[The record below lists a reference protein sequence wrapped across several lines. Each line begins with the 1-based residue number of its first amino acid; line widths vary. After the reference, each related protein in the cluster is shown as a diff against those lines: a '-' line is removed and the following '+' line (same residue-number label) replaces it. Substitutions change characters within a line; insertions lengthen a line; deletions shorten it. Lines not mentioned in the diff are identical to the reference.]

1 MKGTVVKLWINTLK
15 GMYGENDISD
25 IIKSIGMDPTRA
37 ISPLE
42 NVEDSVVDKMIGAV
56 AQNYNITKSKLW
68 SMIGEDNIQEFFKWY
83 PVFFNKANM
92 FLFLCSLNNIH
103 QVVRKRISGS
113 NPPILDIEIVG
124 KKEATMTYKSGRNMF
139 DYLIGLLEG
148 TKKHFNENVK
158 IEELSRGNGIL
169 VLKLSF
175 DYELMEHK
183 NYLFGKIL
191 SLGFIKNQPIKIFL
205 FSLIPALILS
215 IFIKNPFVISVM
227 SALLALIGSKVL
239 MTPVEDMKNEIDKL
253 SDKNYISRKKYN
265 TYDEYNE
272 IFDSIK
278 EHKEKFAEGFIDLSS
293 MTGEMASFSGD
304 LLEISNAM
312 QETSAEI
319 SKSVDRLN
327 EKSLEQSNYTEK
339 NVSMLSD
346 NVENIIELSKTEM
359 NNKAEVEKAVQTTT
373 KSFEKLNETTKNL
386 QFIVDKFES
395 LKENSDRLKSNGKE
409 IEDIAS
415 FVSSI
420 SYQTNLLALNASIE
434 AARAGEAGK
443 GFAVVAE
450 EVRELAQKSE
460 QAATK
465 IKDNIFNFLSDIEVM
480 VSEIYEQNEIL
491 QSGTQTI
498 KESMDITK
506 ISNAQ
511 IGKIS
516 MQMSLS
522 ADKLEKQAQNLKNIL
537 EDMNMLSETAGDNA
551 NLAQSARD
559 NVNSYSRELNKLVL
573 GIRNFES
580 AIGQFDK
587 MLSEYKL

>member
-15 GMYGENDISD
+15 GIYGENEIND
-25 IIKSIGMDPTRA
+25 IIRSIGMDPARA

-42 NVEDSVVDKMIGAV
+42 NVEDGIVYKMTGAV
-56 AQNYNITKSKLW
+56 AQHYNITESNLW
-68 SMIGEDNIQEFFKWY
+68 RMIGEDNIKEFFKWY

-124 KKEATMTYKSGRNMF
+124 KKEASMTYKSGRNMF

-215 IFIKNPFVISVM
+215 IFIKNPFVISVI

-551 NLAQSARD
+551 NLAQSAKD